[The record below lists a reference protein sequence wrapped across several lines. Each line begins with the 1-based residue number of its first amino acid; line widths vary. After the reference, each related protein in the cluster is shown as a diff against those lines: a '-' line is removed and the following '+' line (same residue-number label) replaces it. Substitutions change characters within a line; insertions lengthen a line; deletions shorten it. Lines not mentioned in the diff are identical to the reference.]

1 MVAEVL
7 VAQMQALLIQA
18 EVAVVAQE
26 VLVLP
31 LVVQPLVTAANLAT
45 THLTH
50 KEAAELVTVANHQ
63 AVGLCTVQVAA
74 VAEATGRAA
83 LLGQA
88 QEVHG
93 ELILLALAG
102 QLELSIQAI

>member
-1 MVAEVL
+1 MVAAVL

-50 KEAAELVTVANHQ
+50 KV
-63 AVGLCTVQVAA
+63 
-74 VAEATGRAA
+74 
-83 LLGQA
+83 
-88 QEVHG
+88 
-93 ELILLALAG
+93 IL
-102 QLELSIQAI
+102 

>member
-1 MVAEVL
+1 MVVVGLEVL
-7 VAQMQALLIQA
+7 M
-18 EVAVVAQE
+18 
-26 VLVLP
+26 VLVTMDMGLNT
-31 LVVQPLVTAANLAT
+31 VEA
-45 THLTH
+45 
-50 KEAAELVTVANHQ
+50 EAAELVTVANHQ

>member
-1 MVAEVL
+1 MTVKSYCKPSVVAEVL

-50 KEAAELVTVANHQ
+50 KV
-63 AVGLCTVQVAA
+63 
-74 VAEATGRAA
+74 
-83 LLGQA
+83 
-88 QEVHG
+88 
-93 ELILLALAG
+93 IL
-102 QLELSIQAI
+102 